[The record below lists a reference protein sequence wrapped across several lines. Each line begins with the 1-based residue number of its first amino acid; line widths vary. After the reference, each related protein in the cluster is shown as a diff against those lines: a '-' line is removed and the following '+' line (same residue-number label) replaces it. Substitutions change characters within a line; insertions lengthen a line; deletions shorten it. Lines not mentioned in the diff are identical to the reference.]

1 MIGLSHR
8 AYLMSRGRIVGE
20 VEPKGTT
27 VEDVLFRLFEID
39 RSLEAEAV
47 PA

>member
-1 MIGLSHR
+1 
-8 AYLMSRGRIVGE
+8 MSRGRIVGE
-20 VEPKGTT
+20 VEPQATT

-39 RSLEAEAV
+39 RGMTAAAAAT